1 MRHLRS
7 LGKYFW
13 KYRIR
18 LGAGIIFVI
27 ISNYFSV
34 LSPQLMKFI
43 VNYVDHA
50 ISNKPYINEKSS
62 YDFLVQKTI
71 NYLSQNNSISQVVII
86 ASLIILLLA
95 LLRGFFLFLM
105 RQTIIVMSRYIEF
118 DQKNDIYKKYQELDA
133 AFFKRHAVGDLMN
146 RISEDV
152 ARVRTFTGPAIMYIV
167 NLVTVISLS
176 VYFMLKSS
184 PTLTMFVLIPLPILA
199 IVIYYV
205 NITIHRSSEKI
216 QAALSD
222 LTTNAQQSYSGIR
235 VIKSFVQEQSMLHYF
250 KQNSERYRNNAL
262 KLAKVEAIYYPSIT
276 LLIGMSVLL
285 TIMMGGIY
293 YINHQHNISIGTI
306 VEFVV
311 YVNMLTFPV
320 SAIGL
325 TASMVQ
331 RGAASQKRINE
342 FLQIT
347 PAIHDAANSV
357 DRPISGDIKFSQVN
371 FTYPDTGI
379 QALKD
384 LNFFIK
390 RGEKVA
396 IIGKTGSGKSTI
408 VQLLLRMYAPNSGEV
423 LIDERDIK
431 EMKISSLRNQIS
443 YVPQDMFLFSESVK
457 ENIAFGKNNA
467 TMDEIKNAANMAGID
482 AEIEKF
488 PQGYDTMVGERGV
501 TLSGGQKQRIS
512 IARGLLKKASIII
525 FDDSLSAVDAKTEQQ
540 IIHSLNNYL
549 KDQTAIIITHR
560 IFSLMQFDKIIVMD
574 EGKIVE
580 EGSHELLLSNAYGY
594 YSQLLKLQQEGFD
607 DTE

>member
-235 VIKSFVQEQSMLHYF
+235 VIKSFVQEHSMLHYF

-347 PAIHDAANSV
+347 PSIHDAANSV

-580 EGSHELLLSNAYGY
+580 EGSHELLLSNADGY
-594 YSQLLKLQQEGFD
+594 YSQLLKLQQE
-607 DTE
+607 